1 MNTKDTFIMMCHKIY
16 DPIHGKEKVKKI
28 FNPIKEMELN
38 TLIEIYNNEF
48 YQRLCMIQK
57 YIESVNTLEN
67 TVKIYK
73 GKELYTSVFYINAL
87 QHFINKDY

>member
-1 MNTKDTFIMMCHKIY
+1 MNNKNAFIAMCHTIY
-16 DPIHGKEKVKKI
+16 DSIHGEEMVKYI
-28 FNPIKEMELN
+28 FYPIKDMELN